1 MCYKK
6 FRRSWVKQSKIY
18 HFRGPWIHLGLI
30 GGCPLFSGPLKCLI
44 RRARSHYI
52 DHPGIATLPCHF
64 EFGKSLQS
72 SFLGILQ
79 TFTFGLFLDM
89 SWRLVIGQIG
99 FPHLCFFSSTAR
111 PWRQFQEHKATCGNG
126 LTKPP
131 ETHHATVEKRS
142 ATSRLSYPPTGLQ
155 HRRCSSWW
163 YDFAW
168 FNGMIEVLHGI
179 FETYSNISNW
189 KWNYAMKLH
198 EIETF
203 LYWCLRAMIFFKSNS
218 WRW

>member
-99 FPHLCFFSSTAR
+99 FPHLCFFHQRHGREGNFRNTRQPAAMGLRNLLKPTMR
-111 PWRQFQEHKATCGNG
+111 PSKKDPR
-126 LTKPP
+126 LLD
-131 ETHHATVEKRS
+131 S
-142 ATSRLSYPPTGLQ
+142 AIHPLVCNTG
-155 HRRCSSWW
+155 
-163 YDFAW
+163 DAAVD
-168 FNGMIEVLHGI
+168 GMTLGD
-179 FETYSNISNW
+179 S
-189 KWNYAMKLH
+189 MG
-198 EIETF
+198 
-203 LYWCLRAMIFFKSNS
+203 
-218 WRW
+218 